1 MPSQTPIPL
10 YHRIKI
16 YFVVKLVTYR
26 KTTLMMGGGSDMYF
40 VKITLMTEEE
50 EIESVSKDFE
60 NAEDAKNAFDDS
72 AADLLCM
79 D

>member
-1 MPSQTPIPL
+1 
-10 YHRIKI
+10 
-16 YFVVKLVTYR
+16 
-26 KTTLMMGGGSDMYF
+26 MYF
-40 VKITLMTEEE
+40 VKITLITEEE
-50 EIESVSKDFE
+50 EIESASKDFE

>member
-1 MPSQTPIPL
+1 
-10 YHRIKI
+10 
-16 YFVVKLVTYR
+16 
-26 KTTLMMGGGSDMYF
+26 MMGGGSDMYF